1 MSAATTPTSSPS
13 SRAGATPVLEVE
25 GLAKTFRVGLLGR
38 PVEAVRGISFRLE
51 PGRVLGYLGPNG
63 SGKTT
68 SIKCMLGLIGPT
80 AGVVRLFGRPNGDPM
95 ARARV
100 GYMPE
105 HPYFYDYLKP
115 PEVLDYVGRLYGIPR
130 AVRRK
135 RSVELLERLGLGH
148 AMDRTLRGFS
158 KGMLQRVGI
167 AQSLISDPDLLIYD
181 EPLSGLDPVGRKE
194 LRDLMAE
201 LRAEGK
207 ALFVTSHV
215 LSDIEAFCDEVV
227 ILRKGVA
234 VAQGRLD
241 ELLRRDR
248 LESSATLSLSSSASG
263 DAAIAALSEV
273 EGVVVVAVKD
283 DACTLR
289 LPSGS
294 VAALTAK
301 AAEVGAQLIELH
313 PVRDT
318 LEELF
323 LREALALDGGSAA
336 PQEAP

>member
-1 MSAATTPTSSPS
+1 MSAET
-13 SRAGATPVLEVE
+13 TPVLQVE

-68 SIKCMLGLIGPT
+68 SIKCMLGLIQPT
-80 AGVVRLFGRPNGDPM
+80 AGKIAFFGRPHSDPL
-95 ARARV
+95 ARARI

-115 PEVLDYVGRLYGIPR
+115 PEVLDYVGRLYGIP
-130 AVRRK
+130 AEIRRK
-135 RSVELLERLGLGH
+135 RSHELLERLGLGH

-167 AQSLISDPDLLIYD
+167 AQSLISDPDLVVYD
-181 EPLSGLDPVGRKE
+181 EPLSGLDPIGRKE

-215 LSDIEAFCDEVV
+215 LSDIESFCDEVV

-234 VAQGRLD
+234 VAQGRLED
-241 ELLRRDR
+241 LLRRDR
-248 LESSATLSLSSSASG
+248 LESSATLALPA
-263 DAAIAALSEV
+263 DAAADL
-273 EGVVVVAVKD
+273 
-283 DACTLR
+283 
-289 LPSGS
+289 
-294 VAALTAK
+294 
-301 AAEVGAQLIELH
+301 GAQLATACGGSVTAEKDGKVTVQLPSDAVGALSAAAAELGATLVELH
-313 PVRDT
+313 PVKDT

-323 LREALALDGGSAA
+323 VRQALAIDDAK
-336 PQEAP
+336 EAR